1 MDNINDFNLD
11 NDLSLSIDDD
21 FQKSLDETF
30 QEWNNMEL
38 ENTKYKIEQKTKE
51 IYQKMYG
58 ILYLLTFVYLYKKTY
73 GLEINKSGDK
83 LNILSTQIK
92 QEQFQELV
100 MRHNILFNYFFIMIF
115 IGFNILKISKLKN
128 KF

>member
-1 MDNINDFNLD
+1 MDNININDFNLD
-11 NDLSLSIDDD
+11 NDLALSIDDD
-21 FQKSLDETF
+21 FQKSLDESF

-38 ENTKYKIEQKTKE
+38 EYTKFKINQKTTE

-115 IGFNILKISKLKN
+115 IGFNILKN
-128 KF
+128 Q

>member
-1 MDNINDFNLD
+1 MDNINIDDFNLD
-11 NDLSLSIDDD
+11 NDLALSIDDD
-21 FQKSLDETF
+21 FQKSLDESF

-38 ENTKYKIEQKTKE
+38 EYTKFKINQKTTE

-58 ILYLLTFVYLYKKTY
+58 ILYLLTFLYLYKKTY
-73 GLEINKSGDK
+73 GLEINKSSDK

-115 IGFNILKISKLKN
+115 IGFNILKN
-128 KF
+128 Q

>member
-115 IGFNILKISKLKN
+115 IGFNILKN
-128 KF
+128 K

>member
-1 MDNINDFNLD
+1 MDNININDFNLD
-11 NDLSLSIDDD
+11 NDLALSIDDD
-21 FQKSLDETF
+21 FQKSLDESF

-38 ENTKYKIEQKTKE
+38 EYTKFKINQKTTE

-73 GLEINKSGDK
+73 GLKINKSGDK

-115 IGFNILKISKLKN
+115 IGFNILKN
-128 KF
+128 Q

>member
-1 MDNINDFNLD
+1 MDNINIDDFNLD
-11 NDLSLSIDDD
+11 NDLALSIDDD
-21 FQKSLDETF
+21 FQKSLDESF

-38 ENTKYKIEQKTKE
+38 EYTKFKINQKTTE

-115 IGFNILKISKLKN
+115 IGFNILKN
-128 KF
+128 Q

>member
-100 MRHNILFNYFFIMIF
+100 MRHNILFNYFFI
-115 IGFNILKISKLKN
+115 
-128 KF
+128 

>member
-1 MDNINDFNLD
+1 MDNIDDFNLD

-21 FQKSLDETF
+21 FQKSLDESF

-38 ENTKYKIEQKTKE
+38 EYTKFKINQKTTE

-73 GLEINKSGDK
+73 GLEINNSGDK

-100 MRHNILFNYFFIMIF
+100 VRHNILFNYFFIMIF
-115 IGFNILKISKLKN
+115 IGFNILKN
-128 KF
+128 K

>member
-1 MDNINDFNLD
+1 MDNIDDFNLD
-11 NDLSLSIDDD
+11 NDLSLSIDD
-21 FQKSLDETF
+21 FQKSLDESF

-38 ENTKYKIEQKTKE
+38 EYTKFKINQKTTE

-100 MRHNILFNYFFIMIF
+100 VRHNILFNYFFIMIF
-115 IGFNILKISKLKN
+115 IGFNILKN
-128 KF
+128 K

>member
-38 ENTKYKIEQKTKE
+38 EYTKYKIEQKTTE

-115 IGFNILKISKLKN
+115 IGFNILKN
-128 KF
+128 K

>member
-58 ILYLLTFVYLYKKTY
+58 ILYLITFVYLYKKTY